1 MSKVVLGKGLEA
13 LIPGD
18 GGAVAEDRQ
27 LREVPLNL
35 IAPNPMQPRRHF
47 DESSLAELAESFRRN
62 GVMQP
67 LVVQK
72 TGSTF
77 TIIAGERRFR
87 AARMANLEQVPV
99 VLMSDVDD
107 SRMLELALVENLQR
121 EDLNP
126 METAEASRALIDS
139 CGLTQ
144 AELAARLGKS
154 RTAVTNLLRL
164 LSLPDRIK
172 QMIRQGSLT
181 EGHARAILAVESEAE
196 QLRLADSIIN
206 DSLSV
211 REVERR
217 AGHTRKKRPGRSRVV
232 DAADPGDLGKDPS
245 RAQTRS
251 HRNRVLFRRRSRSPA
266 GSLQEDNSLRDPR
279 IKEIN
284 R

>member
-217 AGHTRKKRPGRSRVV
+217 AGHTRKKRRLVPKRKIPALAEAESWMRQTLGTSVKIHRGLKRGRIEIEYYS
-232 DAADPGDLGKDPS
+232 DDDLD
-245 RAQTRS
+245 RLLD
-251 HRNRVLFRRRSRSPA
+251 LFRKITP
-266 GSLQEDNSLRDPR
+266 
-279 IKEIN
+279 
-284 R
+284 